1 MSSSLEEPSLSVLD
15 DLDQEIVRA
24 LHKNG
29 RAAWSII
36 AAMANSSTSTVR
48 RRFESL
54 HSDGRL
60 RVTGRVDVARLDL
73 AVPVMIQFRGRD
85 SSRPDFL
92 KSLQV
97 RHDVRYV
104 AAVAGSAGCVAE
116 IVMPSLVGMQRV
128 IHEITLQFDVE
139 AELFV
144 ATHTYTSGQ
153 DWLPDTVNR
162 EIDVRQER
170 MESRLS
176 REESIVLGLLLE
188 DGRTSLSD
196 LAEPIGKSE
205 STARRILESLIR
217 RDIVSFRVL
226 VEPELLGFQTSF
238 WAWLNVEPS
247 RLSAIGTE
255 LAAMKETKT
264 LFATAGRYNLVGQF
278 VLKYHTDMHAFM
290 TDVLGAID
298 GIKKSEIMMQTE
310 TYKRVWNMV
319 AGSSYVGV
327 SGPDW
332 LFKPPGSTP
341 SLSESQ
347 LAKTDARRS
356 NGGQG
361 QC

>member
-1 MSSSLEEPSLSVLD
+1 MSPSLEEPSPAVLD

-29 RAAWSII
+29 RAAWSNI

-54 HSDGRL
+54 QSDGRL

-153 DWLPDTVNR
+153 DWLPDTVKR

-226 VEPELLGFQTSF
+226 VEPERLGFQTSF

-298 GIKKSEIMMQTE
+298 GIKKSEIMMQTD

-319 AGSSYVGV
+319 ACSSYVGV

-332 LFKPPGSTP
+332 LFNPPGSTS

-356 NGGQG
+356 NGG
-361 QC
+361 

>member
-1 MSSSLEEPSLSVLD
+1 MSSAIEGSALRVLD
-15 DLDQEIVRA
+15 DLDQDIVRA
-24 LHKNG
+24 LHRNG
-29 RAAWSII
+29 RAAWKSI
-36 AAMANSSTSTVR
+36 AAQTNSSTSTVR

-73 AVPVMIQFRGRD
+73 AVPVMVQFRGRD

-97 RHDVRYV
+97 RRDVRYV

-116 IVMPSLVGMQRV
+116 LVMPSLVGMQRV
-128 IHEITLQFDVE
+128 LHEITLQFDVQ

-162 EIDVRQER
+162 EIDVRQQR
-170 MESRLS
+170 VESRLS
-176 REESIVLGLLLE
+176 REEAIVLGLLLE

-205 STARRILESLIR
+205 STARRILESLIN

-247 RLSAIGTE
+247 SLSAIGTE

-278 VLKYHTDMHAFM
+278 VLKYHTDVHAFM

-298 GIKKSEIMMQTE
+298 GIKKSEIMMQAE

-319 AGSSYVGV
+319 ACSSYVGV

-332 LFKPPGSTP
+332 LFKPPGLT
-341 SLSESQ
+341 LSSSEYQS
-347 LAKTDARRS
+347 A
-356 NGGQG
+356 GGNIHPPRG
-361 QC
+361 GEG